1 VTTTVSA
8 TFSEAVQ
15 SGSASIVVRNPAGTA
30 VTGTTSLNAGTN
42 TATFSPAAALAANT
56 AYTATVS
63 GARDAAGNT
72 MSNVSW
78 TFTTAAPQ
86 TGPFSLWSNSAVPAV
101 ADHPDPNSV
110 EVGVKFRSDVAGQV
124 TGVRFYKSPNS
135 TGSHVGHLWSAS
147 GQLLATVTFTNETAS
162 GWQQAL
168 FSTPVSI
175 SANTTYVV
183 SYYAPNGRYG
193 FTQGGFASSG
203 RDAAPLHALRNGVD
217 GLNGVYRYGAGGG
230 FPTSSWEA
238 SNYWVDVVF
247 TAS

>member
-1 VTTTVSA
+1 MASNAITV
-8 TFSEAVQ
+8 
-15 SGSASIVVRNPAGTA
+15 
-30 VTGTTSLNAGTN
+30 
-42 TATFSPAAALAANT
+42 
-56 AYTATVS
+56 
-63 GARDAAGNT
+63 
-72 MSNVSW
+72 
-78 TFTTAAPQ
+78 APRVC
-86 TGPFSLWSNSAVPAV
+86 PCSLWNNATVPAV

-135 TGSHVGHLWSAS
+135 TGTHVGHLWSAS

-168 FSTPVSI
+168 FSNPVTI
-175 SANTTYVV
+175 TANTTYIV
-183 SYYAPNGRYG
+183 SYYAPNGRYA
-193 FTQGGFASSG
+193 FNQGYFASSG